1 MHFKPFLSLSHII
14 KNSGNNKLSIIK
26 IRHSKKSLEI
36 LSILLKEG
44 YIRGYFLGTDKDS
57 KIIFILLKYIDD
69 YNFLTLKNVSLVKQ
83 REYLCIKRLKSLSIP
98 FNNLLILSTKK
109 GILSHVDAI
118 NLNVGGFV
126 VLSIS

>member
-1 MHFKPFLSLSHII
+1 MHFKPFLSLPYVI
-14 KNSGNNKLSIIK
+14 KNSGNNKLSTIK
-26 IRHSKKSLEI
+26 IRYSKKSLEI

-44 YIRGYFLGTDKDS
+44 YIRGYFPGTDKDS
-57 KIIFILLKYIDD
+57 KVIFILLKYLDD

-83 REYLCIKRLKSLSIP
+83 REYLSIKHLKSLSIP
-98 FNNLLILSTKK
+98 FNKLLILSTKK

-126 VLSIS
+126 VLNIS